1 MKRHIVVA
9 LSGGVDSA
17 VAAALLLEQGH
28 RVTGLF
34 MKNWEDD
41 DREGFCPSAE
51 DYQSAREAALHLEI
65 PLHAA
70 NFAKPY
76 RERVF
81 ARFLADCKAG
91 LTPNPDILCNREI
104 KFDVFWRHAQGLG
117 AELMATGHYAR
128 VARRH
133 EQWRLCAGRDP
144 DKDQSY
150 FLHTIDPAILP
161 FVRFPIGDFTK
172 AWVRERA
179 RALGLANA
187 ERGSSSGICF
197 IGERRFAPF
206 LKRYLKP
213 APGPVYTVDGE
224 PKGHHEGLM
233 FYTMGQR
240 QGLGVGGPGAAWY
253 VADKRLADNALIIAQ
268 GDEHPSLYRSSCH
281 TGPGYWLGSPPALP
295 WHGLAKIRYRQALQ
309 EVRVEAG
316 EGAAQ
321 GGLTLSFARP
331 QRAVT
336 PGQSAVF
343 YDAEGVC
350 LGGAVIAPDAGVQD
364 LAHPLPKER

>member
-1 MKRHIVVA
+1 MKGHVVVA

-17 VAAALLLEQGH
+17 VAAALLLEQGY

-41 DREGFCPSAE
+41 DRDGFCPSAE
-51 DYQSAREAALHLEI
+51 DYQSARDAALHLEI

-70 NFAKPY
+70 NFAQAY
-76 RERVF
+76 RDRVF

-104 KFDVFWRHAQGLG
+104 KFDVFWRHARGLG
-117 AELMATGHYAR
+117 AEFMATGHYAR
-128 VARRH
+128 VARCDG
-133 EQWRLCAGRDP
+133 RLRLLAGRDP

-172 AWVRERA
+172 AEVRARA

-187 ERGSSSGICF
+187 ERQGSSGICF

-206 LKRYLKP
+206 LRRYLK
-213 APGPVYTVDGE
+213 AVPGPIYTVDGE
-224 PKGHHEGLM
+224 PKGSHEGLL
-233 FYTMGQR
+233 FYTIGQR

-253 VADKRLADNALIIAQ
+253 VADKRLTDNALIIAQ
-268 GDEHPSLYRSSCH
+268 GDDHPSLYRSSCR
-281 TGPGYWLGSPPALP
+281 TAPGQWLGPPPTLP
-295 WHGLAKIRYRQALQ
+295 WRGLTKIRYRQSLQ
-309 EVRVEAG
+309 EVCVDAG
-316 EGAAQ
+316 GSAPE
-321 GGLTLSFARP
+321 GLTLTFARP

-343 YDAEGVC
+343 YDTRGVC
-350 LGGAVIAPDAGVQD
+350 LGGAVIVHAPGPKD
-364 LAHPLPKER
+364 LAHPFSQHG

>member
-1 MKRHIVVA
+1 MKPHVVVA

-17 VAAALLLEQGH
+17 VAAALLQERGY

-41 DREGFCPSAE
+41 DRDGLCPSAD
-51 DYQSAREAALHLEI
+51 DYQSARAVALHLEI

-70 NFAKPY
+70 NFSRPY
-76 RERVF
+76 RDRVF
-81 ARFLADCKAG
+81 TRFLADCKAG

-117 AELMATGHYAR
+117 ADLMATGHYAR
-128 VARRH
+128 VARRDG
-133 EQWRLCAGRDP
+133 QLRLLAGRDP

-161 FVRFPIGDFTK
+161 FVHFPIGDFTK
-172 AWVRERA
+172 TEVRVRA
-179 RALGLANA
+179 RALGLVNA
-187 ERGSSSGICF
+187 ERSSSSGICF

-206 LKRYLKP
+206 LRRYLKGV
-213 APGPVYTVDGE
+213 PGPIYTVDGE

-233 FYTMGQR
+233 FYTIGQR

-253 VADKRLADNALIIAQ
+253 VADKRPADNALIIAQ
-268 GDEHPSLYRSSCH
+268 GEDHPRLYRSSCH
-281 TGPGYWLGSPPALP
+281 TGPAQWLGPPPALP
-295 WHGLAKIRYRQALQ
+295 WHGLTKIRYRQPLQ
-309 EVRVEAG
+309 EVHVDTDIQAP
-316 EGAAQ
+316 
-321 GGLTLSFARP
+321 GGLVLTFATP

-350 LGGAVIAPDAGVQD
+350 LGGAVITPACGPQD
-364 LAHPLPKER
+364 LPHPLPECG

>member
-1 MKRHIVVA
+1 MKPHVVVA

-17 VAAALLLEQGH
+17 VAAALLLEQGYQ
-28 RVTGLF
+28 VTGLF

-41 DREGFCPSAE
+41 DRDGFCPSAD
-51 DYQSAREAALHLEI
+51 DYQAARDVALRLEI
-65 PLHAA
+65 PLHAV
-70 NFAKPY
+70 NFARPY

-117 AELMATGHYAR
+117 ADLMATGHHAR
-128 VARRH
+128 VVRH
-133 EQWRLCAGRDP
+133 DRTWRLKAGRDP

-161 FVRFPIGDFTK
+161 VVRFPIGDFTK
-172 AWVRERA
+172 VWVRERA

-206 LKRYLKP
+206 LRRYLEP
-213 APGPVYTVDGE
+213 APGPVYTVDE
-224 PKGHHEGLM
+224 ELKGRHEGLM
-233 FYTMGQR
+233 FYTIGQR

-253 VADKRLADNALIIAQ
+253 VADKRPADNALIIAQ
-268 GDEHPSLYRSSCH
+268 GHRHPRLYRTSCR
-281 TGPGYWLGSPPALP
+281 TGAVHWLGPPPTLP
-295 WHGLAKIRYRQALQ
+295 WRGLTKIRYRQAFQ
-309 EVRVEAG
+309 EVRLETDGQVP
-316 EGAAQ
+316 
-321 GGLTLSFARP
+321 GGLVLTFVTP
-331 QRAVT
+331 QRAIT

-343 YDAEGVC
+343 YDAQGVC
-350 LGGAVIAPDAGVQD
+350 LGGAVIAPAAQD
-364 LAHPLPKER
+364 LLHASFEPG